1 MGSRYLIDSNIIIKV
16 ATRSIISQQSKDF
29 LKPILDKEL
38 NLSVISKL
46 ELLSKDDNL
55 TEIVNVANIF
65 HLNEEIINETIRMRR
80 KYKIRLPDAIIAAIA
95 IVYNFELITHN
106 TKDFQNIKNLK
117 ILNPIT

>member
-16 ATRSIISQQSKDF
+16 AARSIISQQSKDF

-38 NLSVISKL
+38 NLSIISKL

-55 TEIVNVANIF
+55 IEIVNVANIF

-80 KYKIRLPDAIIAAIA
+80 KYKIRLPDAIIAATA